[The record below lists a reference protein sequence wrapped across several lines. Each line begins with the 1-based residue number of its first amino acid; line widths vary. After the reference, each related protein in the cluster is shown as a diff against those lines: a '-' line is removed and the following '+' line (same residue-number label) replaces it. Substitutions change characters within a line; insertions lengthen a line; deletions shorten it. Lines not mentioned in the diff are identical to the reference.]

1 MAARKKG
8 VASIRGH
15 LEEEEERCC
24 IKTALDNDRKARRCL
39 TDRPTDLQL
48 HSCGSAHAA
57 SFFLG
62 VRNAPH
68 VKRRLVTLSLSSY
81 LSELTSTDS
90 TDPRD
95 EEVHGETRRGEGE
108 QMSVKVM
115 GEKLADTR
123 SKVSLASSDRLR
135 LDACALFGETAVVAA
150 LLSLLRFIP
159 YLSLSS

>member
-1 MAARKKG
+1 MSLSRP
-8 VASIRGH
+8 V
-15 LEEEEERCC
+15 L
-24 IKTALDNDRKARRCL
+24 IK
-39 TDRPTDLQL
+39 
-48 HSCGSAHAA
+48 
-57 SFFLG
+57 
-62 VRNAPH
+62 VR
-68 VKRRLVTLSLSSY
+68 TLSICFIIV
-81 LSELTSTDS
+81 ELTSTDS

-159 YLSLSS
+159 YLSLSSWNEAAEMRCSLTILIYSIPLLSARGH